1 MKQNTCSLVGTRDE
15 QIVAY
20 LYEEGPLDERL
31 IFERHLAS
39 CALCRT
45 EVDALRGVRSEL
57 GLWASPEPAF
67 TVTIP
72 PPHGHHVPPHAHDRA
87 PVASSARGWPVWAQ
101 AMAAVL
107 LVGVGAGV
115 ANLDVS
121 YSSTQGL
128 LVRTGWNH
136 PEAAAASTPA
146 AASLTAGQ
154 AVAAPWRTELAEF
167 EERLRGE
174 LMARPVAMAASPGA
188 TDDSELRRV
197 RALLLDS
204 EQRQRRDLALRLAEL
219 AREVESQ
226 RQSDLARIDRNL
238 GIIQSRTG
246 MEVMRTQQQVNSL
259 AQRVSQRP

>member
-1 MKQNTCSLVGTRDE
+1 MKQNACSFVGKRDE

-31 IFERHLAS
+31 MFERHLAV
-39 CALCRT
+39 CALCRA
-45 EVDALRGVRSEL
+45 EVDGLRGVRSEL

-67 TVTIP
+67 SVTIP
-72 PPHGHHVPPHAHDRA
+72 PPHAPEVSPATSSTRA
-87 PVASSARGWPVWAQ
+87 WPVWAQ

-107 LVGVGAGV
+107 LLGVGAGV

-121 YSSTQGL
+121 YSSSQGL

-136 PEAAAASTPA
+136 PEAAAAPAPAPA
-146 AASLTAGQ
+146 AASLAAGQ
-154 AVAAPWRTELAEF
+154 AVAAPWRTELADLEQ
-167 EERLRGE
+167 RLRGE
-174 LMARPVAMAASPGA
+174 MLARPVALAVSPSA
-188 TDDSELRRV
+188 TTDSELRRV
-197 RALLLDS
+197 RALLEDS
-204 EQRQRRDLALRLAEL
+204 EQRQRRDLALRLAEM

-246 MEVMRTQQQVNSL
+246 MEVMRTQQQFNIL